1 MVSALGSLGGFVG
14 PNVIGVLKES
24 TGSYTPGMIALALA
38 LILSAAV
45 VVGMGRAIK
54 PRPVLEPQKT

>member
-14 PNVIGVLKES
+14 PNVIGVLKEA
-24 TGSYTPGMIALALA
+24 TGGYGPGMTALALG

-45 VVGMGRAIK
+45 VVAMGRAIK
-54 PRPVLEPQKT
+54 SRPALLPQNT